1 MLFILPLTALE
12 KSLWTMMLKELLKY
26 VLTAPYTFLS
36 GLIFT
41 SELLPLP
48 LPIQTKAPLT
58 DEEIQ
63 TALNQRKLW
72 SVHLHPLA
80 GEIREILQHLSA
92 SACQPLQQLLR
103 RVCWQLADLA
113 VPSAL
118 MVVRCLLDTVASNMD
133 TSIERHMTPDI
144 RVSEKNVMEIQIY
157 FIFINSSSMPIL
169 NFHYV
174 L

>member
-1 MLFILPLTALE
+1 
-12 KSLWTMMLKELLKY
+12 MMMRELLKY

-36 GLIFT
+36 GLIVT

-48 LPIQTKAPLT
+48 LPVQTKEPLA
-58 DEEIQ
+58 ESEVQ

-72 SVHLHPLA
+72 SAHLHPLA
-80 GEIREILQHLSA
+80 GEIREILKNLSG

-118 MVVRCLLDTVASNMD
+118 MVVRCLLDTVAENMD
-133 TSIERHMTPDI
+133 ITVEKMMTNEV
-144 RVSEKNVMEIQIY
+144 RVSGKCGLQ
-157 FIFINSSSMPIL
+157 
-169 NFHYV
+169 
-174 L
+174 